1 MKNTDIRS
9 FDLTQRTIFGLLSQT
24 LFGAA
29 YTPEPD
35 VDWTEVYRES
45 ENQAVRL
52 QTFANHHL
60 IPGIPDELRE
70 EIRRYLAA
78 AMLRNARI
86 HGEHTSLHR
95 LLSENHV
102 PYSILKGTASA
113 SYYANPLTR
122 AMGDVDFYVDPADRP
137 RVTELLRENGYTV
150 QDYDGAD
157 PHAFHLAVKK
167 DHIHMELHYQFP
179 GVPDLPVAETLSEL
193 LSDMREKAVLMQ
205 NGLTTCMQPSA
216 FHHGLIM
223 LMHLQQHLLNEGIGL
238 RHLCDWAV
246 FVHHFSGDEFVRV
259 FENKLKSVGLWR
271 LARLLSLSAVLYI
284 GLSEQSWMRENPE
297 DEETARQ
304 LMIDIVAGG
313 NFGRK
318 DRQRA
323 FEAKFIGQQGK
334 KDSSKSRLAKAISAV
349 NESSRVRWPIMKRC
363 PLLLPFGWI
372 YSVCGYLIHNRQR
385 RKKGKQIRILHAY
398 QKSEARGLLYDQLHI
413 YDPET

>member
-35 VDWTEVYRES
+35 VDWTEVYQES

-60 IPGIPDELRE
+60 IPDIPDELRE
-70 EIRRYLAA
+70 KIRRYLAA
-78 AMLRNARI
+78 AMLHNARI
-86 HGEHTSLHR
+86 HGEHTSLHK
-95 LLSENHV
+95 LLTENCV
-102 PYSILKGTASA
+102 PYSILKGTTSA
-113 SYYANPLTR
+113 GYYANPLTR
-122 AMGDVDFYVDPADRP
+122 AMGDVDFYIDLTDLP
-137 RVTELLRENGYTV
+137 RVTALLRDNGYTV
-150 QDYDGAD
+150 QDYDGD
-157 PHAFHLAVKK
+157 NFHAFHVSVKK
-167 DHIHMELHYQFP
+167 GRTHMEMHYQFP
-179 GVPDLPVAETLSEL
+179 GVPDLPVTGTLLEL
-193 LSDMREKAVLMQ
+193 LSDIREKATLVRS
-205 NGLTTCMQPSA
+205 GPATCMQPSA

-284 GLSEQSWMRENPE
+284 GLPEQGWMREAPE

-304 LMIDIVAGG
+304 LMEDIVAGG

-398 QKSEARGLLYDQLHI
+398 QKSEARGQLYDQLHI
-413 YDPET
+413 YDPEI

>member
-246 FVHHFSGDEFVRV
+246 FVHHFKGDEFKRI
-259 FENKLKSVGLWR
+259 FKNKLKSVGLWR

-323 FEAKFIGQQGK
+323 FEAKFIGRQGK
-334 KDSSKSRLAKAISAV
+334 KDSSKSRLVKAISAV
-349 NESSRVRWPIMKRC
+349 NESFRVRWPIMKRY
-363 PLLLPFGWI
+363 PLFLPFGWI

>member
-1 MKNTDIRS
+1 MKNTDTRS

-35 VDWTEVYRES
+35 VDWTRVYRES

-70 EIRRYLAA
+70 NIRRYMTA

-86 HGEHTSLHR
+86 HGAHTSLHR

-167 DHIHMELHYQFP
+167 GHIVVMDGQAMNPTIRTIY
-179 GVPDLPVAETLSEL
+179 GAEQVGE
-193 LSDMREKAVLMQ
+193 Q
-205 NGLTTCMQPSA
+205 
-216 FHHGLIM
+216 
-223 LMHLQQHLLNEGIGL
+223 L
-238 RHLCDWAV
+238 R
-246 FVHHFSGDEFVRV
+246 
-259 FENKLKSVGLWR
+259 KLVYVCVGL
-271 LARLLSLSAVLYI
+271 
-284 GLSEQSWMRENPE
+284 
-297 DEETARQ
+297 
-304 LMIDIVAGG
+304 AG
-313 NFGRK
+313 
-318 DRQRA
+318 
-323 FEAKFIGQQGK
+323 
-334 KDSSKSRLAKAISAV
+334 AV
-349 NESSRVRWPIMKRC
+349 N
-363 PLLLPFGWI
+363 LLG
-372 YSVCGYLIHNRQR
+372 G
-385 RKKGKQIRILHAY
+385 
-398 QKSEARGLLYDQLHI
+398 
-413 YDPET
+413 